1 MSDLPQYV
9 ELFYKSEVEPDGA
22 AERELIEKEESK
34 QVFNKFINGV
44 EKYNEIS
51 ADDFKEI
58 MKQVQ
63 NDTGIKGKNLWMPVR
78 IALTGQ
84 SHGPELPM
92 LIEFFGKEEVVS
104 RIKKVMGS

>member
-1 MSDLPQYV
+1 LSSSKTADDDDIRL
-9 ELFYKSEVEPDGA
+9 K
-22 AERELIEKEESK
+22 LIEKEESK
-34 QVFNKFINGV
+34 QVFSKFINGV
-44 EKYNEIS
+44 EKYDEIS

-63 NDTGIKGKNLWMPVR
+63 NDTGMKGKNLWMPVR

-104 RIKKVMGS
+104 RIKKVASEYLIRALHLL

>member
-1 MSDLPQYV
+1 
-9 ELFYKSEVEPDGA
+9 
-22 AERELIEKEESK
+22 
-34 QVFNKFINGV
+34 
-44 EKYNEIS
+44 
-51 ADDFKEI
+51 